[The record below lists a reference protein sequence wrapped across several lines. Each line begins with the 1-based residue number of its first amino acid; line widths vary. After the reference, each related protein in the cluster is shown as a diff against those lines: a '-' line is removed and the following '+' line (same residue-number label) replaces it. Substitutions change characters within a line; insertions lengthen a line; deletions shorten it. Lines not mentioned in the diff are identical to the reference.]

1 MLTLKPNTTP
11 VMILRTILNEVT
23 FQWNTKSIQLVLKLW
38 NIAITIMESPRSLNC
53 SIKHKIMMN
62 SSGDPNSIKIYSILK
77 ANSFSPST

>member
-53 SIKHKIMMN
+53 SIKHKITMN
-62 SSGDPNSIKIYSILK
+62 SSGDPNSIKIYLILK